1 MKDQYNDYKNTVRN
15 YLRDYNYFKI
25 MIANMEEDREDRLNS
40 LREHSVSIARYG
52 DATGGGSGELNQT
65 EAAVSQRMK
74 IEEDIHQIE
83 ANLQELYSV
92 ISKIDRALSALGN
105 LERQAI
111 AGYYFEKKSW
121 DEVGIDID
129 CTGKTARAKAGR
141 GIDDMAYMIFGKAA
155 RPRQLSF
162 CFFKVPSVDNLE

>member
-25 MIANMEEDREDRLNS
+25 MIANLEEDKTDYMNS
-40 LREHSVSIARYG
+40 LRESSISIARYG
-52 DATGGGSGELNQT
+52 DSTGGGSGELNQT
-65 EAAVSQRMK
+65 EASAAQRIK
-74 IEEDIHQIE
+74 IEADVHRLE
-83 ANLQELYSV
+83 ANLQELYGV
-92 ISKIDRALSALGN
+92 INKIDRALSALGQI
-105 LERQAI
+105 ERQAI
-111 AGYYFEKKSW
+111 KGYYLEKKSW

-155 RPRQLSF
+155 RPKQLSF
-162 CFFKVPSVDNLE
+162 CFFKVPPVDNLE